1 MFSFCYYFLHF
12 SRLSFQYQQ
21 DCLQYMRDHTW
32 LRTGCVPHQY
42 QNAANTTPHPW
53 SWESCT
59 FHFLL
64 DSVTQIRKT
73 ILVFM
78 FIEQR
83 NFRQVQNKLIFPFP
97 NDPIKI
103 FVLENRGRILIR
115 SYGKYSLS
123 VCKFISYYYLNI
135 CPAQHQELISFCT
148 PYSSFHLLT
157 LFVQG

>member
-1 MFSFCYYFLHF
+1 MVAGT
-12 SRLSFQYQQ
+12 FQYQQ

-42 QNAANTTPHPW
+42 QNAANTDPHPDHENQVLFISCSTVRLKSGKQ
-53 SWESCT
+53 SW
-59 FHFLL
+59 FY
-64 DSVTQIRKT
+64 
-73 ILVFM
+73 M

-97 NDPIKI
+97 NDPIKV

-123 VCKFISYYYLNI
+123 VCKFISYCYLNI
-135 CPAQHQELISFCT
+135 CPAQRQELISFCT
-148 PYSSFHLLT
+148 PYSSCHLVT